1 MNAPTRAEFLAER
14 MTASPQAIAAVR
26 AIKHAREWGAYAT
39 GRYLDRHNAFDHYV
53 AAVRFE
59 TKRKTRRAS
68 L

>member
-1 MNAPTRAEFLAER
+1 MS
-14 MTASPQAIAAVR
+14 ASPQAIAAVR

-39 GRYLDRHNAFDHYV
+39 GRYLDRHNALDHYV